1 MMVSKNVENDIT
13 AKIAFDGGYDPC
25 TAYSMNASFWN
36 QTVGNDTSFWNQTVG
51 NVA

>member
-1 MMVSKNVENDIT
+1 MMVSKNVANDIT

-36 QTVGNDTSFWNQTVG
+36 DSLG
-51 NVA
+51 NVTLF